1 MSHHPH
7 KPNQNYA
14 NNLLTQQY
22 TTKLILGICNVLA
35 LFCFLWDEG
44 KKSSNIYFF
53 NLIYIYN
60 FICLSSNDAFLPTCD
75 IIFFKK

>member
-14 NNLLTQQY
+14 NNLLAQQY

-44 KKSSNIYFF
+44 KKRFKYIFF
-53 NLIYIYN
+53 ETNIYIY
-60 FICLSSNDAFLPTCD
+60 IY
-75 IIFFKK
+75 IILFYLYRFK